1 MTDTNPTGPAEP
13 NIDPDPVWTYRGYRM
28 KSGEFNT
35 AMVHFYRGEVTRSN
49 VWRTRLD
56 STTNWAV
63 VVTAAVLTFAFSSA
77 SNPHVV
83 MLMSLLL
90 VLLFL
95 VIESRRYR
103 YYELWALRV
112 RLMETDF
119 FAAMLTPPFAP
130 HQEWA
135 MRLVESLLTPEFPIG
150 NREAIGRRLRRN
162 YIWLFLILGLAW
174 LLKLLLHPT
183 PATSI
188 ADFLD
193 HAAIGFIAGQ
203 WVALAVALFFFAV
216 FLFAFLTIDLR
227 DSPGEVLAQ
236 HELLG
241 LPADLL
247 QNLASA
253 ASQVLP
259 DELLHRHEQLA
270 IIITDKPDEV
280 SQQLLSLL
288 KRGVTALEGT
298 GMYTGQPRSVLL
310 CAVTPAE
317 IPHLKALVYGTDEK
331 ALVVVNPTEEV
342 WGANFASA
350 QPRWQQAIRRRRSRA
365 KTQVSKR
372 PPPDPPDSA
381 PS

>member
-1 MTDTNPTGPAEP
+1 MTDTDHSQP
-13 NIDPDPVWTYRGYRM
+13 NTDPEQVWTYRGYRM

-35 AMVHFYRGEVTRSN
+35 AMVHFYRGEITRSN
-49 VWRTRLD
+49 LWRTRLD

-77 SNPHVV
+77 TNPHVV

-95 VIESRRYR
+95 IIESRRYR

-135 MRLVESLLTPEFPIG
+135 ARLIESLLTPEFPISS
-150 NREAIGRRLRRN
+150 REAIGRRLRRN

-174 LLKLLLHPT
+174 SLKLLLHPT
-183 PATSI
+183 PARSLQE
-188 ADFLD
+188 FFD

-203 WVALAVALFFFAV
+203 WVILTVMLFFV
-216 FLFAFLTIDLR
+216 TILLFALLTIELR
-227 DSPGEVLAQ
+227 DSPGEVLSRG
-236 HELLG
+236 ELLG
-241 LPADLL
+241 LSGDLL

-259 DELLHRHEQLA
+259 DELLHRREQLA
-270 IIITDKPDEV
+270 IIITDQPEAV
-280 SQQLLSLL
+280 SEQLLSLL
-288 KRGVTALEGT
+288 KRGVTALEGV
-298 GMYTGQPRSVLL
+298 GMYTRQARSVLL

-317 IPHLKALVYGTDEK
+317 IPHLRSLVYTVDDK
-331 ALVVVNPTEEV
+331 ALVVVNPTEEI
-342 WGANFASA
+342 WGANFASGG
-350 QPRWQQAIRRRRSRA
+350 PRWQQAGRRRS
-365 KTQVSKR
+365 KSKAGF
-372 PPPDPPDSA
+372 STK
-381 PS
+381 